1 MNGGQQA
8 VPVANVHDTGGVTTE
23 KMSGSARR
31 AACAVVDELERAVP
45 LGSAL
50 ELAAH
55 AN

>member
-1 MNGGQQA
+1 MNGGQHA
-8 VPVANVHDTGGVTTE
+8 VPVANVTTE

-31 AACAVVDELERAVP
+31 AACAVVDELEWAVP

-50 ELAAH
+50 EPAAH